1 MTEVITG
8 LEVRDVRFP
17 TSRTLTGSDA
27 MNPDPDY
34 SAAYVVIHTSGGQEG
49 HSLVFTLGE
58 GTEIQVAA
66 VRALEP
72 LVRGLPIEDVL
83 ADLGA
88 FGRRLTGHSPLRWLG
103 PEKGVV
109 HMAIGGVINAVWDLY
124 GMRVGKPVWKLLA
137 DLAPAELVALIDFR
151 YIADALTADDALV
164 ILSRAAAGRE
174 QREEQLRREGYPA
187 YTTTPGWL
195 GYDDGSLAELARAAV
210 ADGFGQIKLKVGG
223 DLADDRRRLAIA
235 RAAVGPEV
243 RIAIDANQVWGV
255 GEAIAWVQ
263 GLAEFDPFWIEEP
276 TAPDDVLGH
285 AKIRQAVAPVKV
297 ATGEH
302 THNQQMFKQLLQ
314 AGGVDVI
321 NLDACRVAGINE
333 NVAILVLAAKYG
345 VPVCPHAGGLGLCEM
360 VQHLAM
366 FDFVAVSGTLDGR
379 AIEYVDHLHEHFVEP
394 VRVIG
399 GRYLAPDTPGLGA
412 QLTDAS
418 LAEYEYA
425 GDGVASPWASRGP
438 QGRG

>member
-17 TSRTLTGSDA
+17 TSRMLTGSDA

-34 SAAYVVIHTSGGQEG
+34 SAAYVVIRTSGGQEG
-49 HSLVFTLGE
+49 HSLVFTIGE
-58 GTEIQVAA
+58 GTDIQVAA

-72 LVRGLPIEDVL
+72 LVRGLPVEDVL
-83 ADLGA
+83 ADLGS

-124 GMRVGKPVWKLLA
+124 GKRVGKPVWKLLA
-137 DLAPAELVALIDFR
+137 DLAPAELVSLIDFR
-151 YIADALTADDALV
+151 YLADAMTPDQALE
-164 ILSRAAAGRE
+164 ILSRAAPGR
-174 QREEQLRREGYPA
+174 QAREDQLRAEGYPA

-210 ADGFGQIKLKVGG
+210 ADGFRQIKLKVGG

-235 RAAVGPEV
+235 RAAVGPDV

-255 GEAIAWVQ
+255 DEAIAWVQ
-263 GLAEFDPFWIEEP
+263 RLAEFDPFWIEEP

-285 AKIRQAVAPVKV
+285 AKIRQAIAPVKV

-314 AGGVDVI
+314 ARGVDVI
-321 NLDACRVAGINE
+321 NLDACRVAGVNE
-333 NVAILVLAAKYG
+333 NVAILLLAAKYG

-366 FDFVAVSGTLDGR
+366 FDFVAVSGSLDGR
-379 AIEYVDHLHEHFVEP
+379 VIEYVDHLHEHFVDP

-412 QLTDAS
+412 QMTDAS

-425 GDGVASPWASRGP
+425 GDGVASRSAPRGP